1 MSNEAVHNIRELA
14 ERTLLEASWAQW
26 AALTAAAVPA
36 DRGRA
41 WTIVDPEALVL
52 ASLTVGHRERRLDDM
67 VASWAGTAAHL
78 MSMHRMRAIAAGFP
92 ESVRDRL
99 GVFTTP
105 ATTGGDKRWKRM
117 ETGEHAADYTPRI
130 KDLGDLRLFEGPA
143 LTVRLRAGFGVNAK
157 ADLLSL
163 LIGFGGATA
172 DLKVIAAATAYS
184 ERAIRT
190 ATEEMT
196 LAGFIHEI
204 EGRPSSFY
212 ADPTSWATVLQSR
225 RLGGGGGTAANGLPL
240 WRFWSAAFAF
250 LAQAIDWSSEQER
263 KGWTHYVAG
272 SRARDLVEAQTRRLR
287 QAQIELHPTASGP
300 GGDFMSVFGE
310 LVRRVARWTSA
321 GLYPEP
327 S

>member
-1 MSNEAVHNIRELA
+1 MSNDAVHNIRELA
-14 ERTLLEASWAQW
+14 EGTLLEASWAQW
-26 AALTAAAVPA
+26 AVLSAAAIPA
-36 DRGRA
+36 HSRRA

-92 ESVRDRL
+92 GSVRDRL

-105 ATTGGDKRWKRM
+105 ATTAGDKRWRRL
-117 ETGEHAADYTPRI
+117 ETGGHTPEYTPRV

-163 LIGFGGATA
+163 LIGFGGAA
-172 DLKVIAAATAYS
+172 AGLKVIAAATAYT

-212 ADPTSWATVLQSR
+212 ADPTAWAEVLQSR
-225 RLGGGGGTAANGLPL
+225 RLDGRERRGGSSLPS

-250 LAQAIDWSSEQER
+250 LAQVIDWSLEQES
-263 KGWTHYVAG
+263 KAWTGYVAG
-272 SRARDLVEAQTRRLR
+272 SRARDLVEAQARRLR
-287 QAQIELHPTASGP
+287 QARIDLPSTTP
-300 GGDFMSVFGE
+300 GAGEDFLDVFGE
-310 LVRRVARWTSA
+310 VVQRVAKWTTE
-321 GLYPEP
+321 GLYPD
-327 S
+327 SS

>member
-1 MSNEAVHNIRELA
+1 MSNEAVRNIRELA

-26 AALTAAAVPA
+26 AVLTSVAIPA
-36 DRGRA
+36 GRRRA

-52 ASLTVGHRERRLDDM
+52 GSLTVGHLERRLDDM
-67 VASWAGTAAHL
+67 VASWAGSAAHL
-78 MSMHRMRAIAAGFP
+78 MSMHRMRGIAAGFP
-92 ESVRDRL
+92 DSVRDRL

-105 ATTGGDKRWKRM
+105 ATRAGDKRWKRL
-117 ETGEHAADYTPRI
+117 EADGRTAGYTPRI

-163 LIGFGGATA
+163 LIGFGGAAA
-172 DLKVIAAATAYS
+172 DLKVIAAATAYT

-212 ADPTSWATVLQSR
+212 ADPRAWAAVLESR
-225 RLGGGGGTAANGLPL
+225 RLDGGGGREASSLPP
-240 WRFWSAAFAF
+240 WRFWSAVFVF
-250 LAQAIDWSSEQER
+250 LAHVIDWSSEQER
-263 KGWTHYVAG
+263 KGWSDYVAG
-272 SRARDLVEAQTRRLR
+272 SRARDLLEAQTRRLR
-287 QAQIELHPTASGP
+287 QAQVDLPSTRTGP
-300 GGDFMSVFGE
+300 GEDFLELFQE

-321 GLYPEP
+321 GLYTE
-327 S
+327 SS